1 MTQQGTW
8 WCASLAAFDGK
19 SKDLEPV
26 FEEVAASYLKDST
39 IAFAEMDVTKNEAED
54 VSSFDFPR
62 VILYRAGGHGKDTAE
77 YKGEFETEALKAF
90 VEENRAHHAA
100 DAESCSCL
108 SPLSCICWIQ
118 RATKQRNRER
128 YRRKSRRYLA

>member
-1 MTQQGTW
+1 MVNDATRDMVVRFFT
-8 WCASLAAFDGK
+8 AFDGK

-26 FEEVAASYLKDST
+26 FEEVAASYLMDST
-39 IAFAEMDVTKNEAED
+39 IAFAEMDVTKNEAEG

-100 DAESCSCL
+100 DAEEL
-108 SPLSCICWIQ
+108 
-118 RATKQRNRER
+118 
-128 YRRKSRRYLA
+128 